1 MEWVDFM
8 FKAAGYQ
15 YKRNGQLIHK
25 DELYDRIK
33 NSEKY
38 YDRKDYMN
46 DVLEGKSNDY
56 ERVESEHWRNGECY
70 FNYDVNPVS
79 GKIYKSPTLMPAF

>member
-33 NSEKY
+33 SSEKY
-38 YDRKDYMN
+38 FDRKEYITE
-46 DVLEGKSNDY
+46 VLEGKSNDY
-56 ERVESEHWRNGECY
+56 
-70 FNYDVNPVS
+70 
-79 GKIYKSPTLMPAF
+79 